1 MESNEKI
8 THGGYRAG
16 AGRKPKPSNTK
27 SRRIPVEI
35 TKDDIKLLSTY
46 KKHELPFY
54 EMKFED
60 GVPSI
65 ANKEQPEK
73 LKPTEKL
80 LINNIQDHF
89 LIQMSGCDLKEEGIL
104 ENDLL
109 LVNHTK
115 DLNNNN
121 IVIAI
126 ADTGKAVIKKL
137 IKEGDKIK
145 LTCSNDNCPDI
156 EIDESSLDRVWGV
169 VTRVIRDYTPL
180 AA

>member
-1 MESNEKI
+1 M
-8 THGGYRAG
+8 
-16 AGRKPKPSNTK
+16 
-27 SRRIPVEI
+27 
-35 TKDDIKLLSTY
+35 
-46 KKHELPFY
+46 
-54 EMKFED
+54 
-60 GVPSI
+60 
-65 ANKEQPEK
+65 
-73 LKPTEKL
+73 
-80 LINNIQDHF
+80 
-89 LIQMSGCDLKEEGIL
+89 

-156 EIDESSLDRVWGV
+156 EIDEGSLDRIWGV
-169 VTRVIRDYTPL
+169 VTRVIRNYEP
-180 AA
+180 AII

>member
-1 MESNEKI
+1 MNAKDQNK
-8 THGGYRAG
+8 HGGYRVG
-16 AGRKPKPSNTK
+16 AGRKPKPSSTK
-27 SRRIPVEI
+27 SIRVPEEL
-35 TKDDIKLLSTY
+35 TKDDIKLLSIY

-54 EMKFED
+54 EMKSED

-65 ANKEQPEK
+65 SNKESHENR
-73 LKPTEKL
+73 KPTEKL
-80 LINNIQDHF
+80 LINDLQDHF
-89 LIQMSGCDLKEEGIL
+89 LIQMSGCSLKDEGIL

-109 LVNHTK
+109 LVSNNK
-115 DLNNNN
+115 NLNNNN

-137 IKEGDKIK
+137 IKEGDKIR
-145 LTCSNDNCPDI
+145 LVCANDNCPDI
-156 EIDESSLDRVWGV
+156 EIDESSLDRIWGV

>member
-27 SRRIPVEI
+27 SRRIPAEI

-54 EMKFED
+54 EMKSED

-65 ANKEQPEK
+65 ANKEQHEK
-73 LKPTEKL
+73 RKPNEKL
-80 LINNIQDHF
+80 LINDIQDHF
-89 LIQMSGCDLKEEGIL
+89 LIQMSGCNLKGEGIL

-109 LVNHTK
+109 LVSNNK
-115 DLNNNN
+115 NLNNNN

-126 ADTGKAVIKKL
+126 ADSGKAVIKKM
-137 IKEGDKIK
+137 IMDGDKIK
-145 LTCSNDNCPDI
+145 LTCESNNCPDF
-156 EIDESSLDRVWGV
+156 EIDDSSLDRIWGV
-169 VTRVIRDYTPL
+169 VTRVIRNYEP
-180 AA
+180 AIG